1 MSANVATFE
10 DERPASTRHLL
21 GGLIVVP
28 DILRWPEDRIRV
40 ANVADDR
47 VFRGP
52 ESRRSASRPRAHD
65 GMQRRAA

>member
-1 MSANVATFE
+1 MSANVAAFE
-10 DERPASTRHLL
+10 HERLRGTRHLL
-21 GGLIVVP
+21 GGLIMVP

-52 ESRRSASRPRAHD
+52 ESRRSASRLRAHD
-65 GMQRRAA
+65 GTQRPAA